1 MSDMSFPR
9 GRTVYSFEGATI
21 IYCRTR
27 KITEEVAAVLKSKKM
42 VAYSALRKENEEKKG
57 YMSGV
62 GFEPTPTIVDC
73 DLNAAP

>member
-1 MSDMSFPR
+1 MHFLDR
-9 GRTVYSFEGATI
+9 VRTVYSFEGATI

-27 KITEEVAAVLKSKKM
+27 KITEEVATVLKSKKM
-42 VAYSALRKENEEKKG
+42 VVYTALKKKTKKKKA
-57 YMSGV
+57 YMSEV